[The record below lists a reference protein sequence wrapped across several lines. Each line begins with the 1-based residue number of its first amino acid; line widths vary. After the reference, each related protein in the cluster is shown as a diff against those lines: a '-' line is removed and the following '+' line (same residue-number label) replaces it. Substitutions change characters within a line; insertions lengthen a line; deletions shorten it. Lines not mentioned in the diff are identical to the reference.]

1 MDSNY
6 QYLYENT
13 SSYCYKNTDV
23 LINKLNITNDKI
35 LYEAERELVSL
46 RLLELNEFPIKG
58 SFNFKH
64 LKRIHKYL
72 FKDIYS
78 WAGKI
83 RICNISKIDLFCL
96 AEHIN
101 TYGNDIFRKLK
112 NEKYYYDYDNE
123 TTLIKLVELFSD
135 INALHP
141 FRDENEPLGQQKT
154 YLQKYLQNKGFT
166 DFGKSFF

>member
-101 TYGNDIFRKLK
+101 TYGNDIFRK
-112 NEKYYYDYDNE
+112 
-123 TTLIKLVELFSD
+123 
-135 INALHP
+135 
-141 FRDENEPLGQQKT
+141 
-154 YLQKYLQNKGFT
+154 
-166 DFGKSFF
+166 